1 MESLPA
7 DIIRKTALELSPRD
21 IISLCLTKKEF
32 AKAVCNSN
40 EFWRNK
46 ILTDYPKQTHFP
58 FLFQHEPKKLYM
70 ILTMNSKIV
79 KMDAMEFPKLVK
91 LYSNED
97 DYDNEKLLFE
107 MTKAITKDFINE
119 NLLKRGDV
127 LYLSWVASY
136 RNDGKFLWD
145 GKQVV
150 NLDYEDDDYGSVPK
164 EFTFPEFRPDY
175 FSESIVHNNIV
186 RLIPEKINEVI
197 NNFDVDTQTSF
208 VTDKYDK
215 YEVVLDLPNLQ
226 KINIKFS
233 KIFMDKDYLEYN
245 INMKNFRLD
254 PGFGGWSHS
263 AQEYFKLIVGIPP
276 EWKANIIS
284 IEPKSSK
291 TTYEWEE
298 DNLKII
304 TRR

>member
-1 MESLPA
+1 MESLPT

-32 AKAVCNSN
+32 AKVVCNSN

-79 KMDAMEFPKLVK
+79 KIDGKEFPKLVE
-91 LYSNED
+91 LYD
-97 DYDNEKLLFE
+97 DIDNYGEI
-107 MTKAITKDFINE
+107 TKVIDKDFINE

-127 LYLSWVASY
+127 LYLNWVGSY

-145 GKQVV
+145 GKKVV

-164 EFTFPEFRPDY
+164 EFAFPEFRPDY

-233 KIFMDKDYLEYN
+233 RIFIDKDYLEYDAATG
-245 INMKNFRLD
+245 NFRLD
-254 PGFGGWSHS
+254 PGFGGWGHS
-263 AQEYFKLIVGIPP
+263 AQDYFKYIVGISP

-284 IEPKSSK
+284 IEPKSPK

-304 TRR
+304 TYR